1 LAFRASKI
9 GEHMNYYQNEKIY
22 CLIKN
27 AKILQYKIESNQV
40 LLQQYLQEIF
50 LYKEAIFQKVN
61 NVVEAEIKRALDS
74 NLKPLSFNQG
84 LDELN

>member
-1 LAFRASKI
+1 
-9 GEHMNYYQNEKIY
+9 MNYYQNEKIY